1 MTTTPTMV
9 KTTKQAVQELKPERV
24 QEEIALVAEEPY
36 RIWLKAERVQ
46 EPTAAAIEP
55 DANKATSAYELNL
68 TLGPQQEVTIDV
80 TALGTT
86 ITI

>member
-1 MTTTPTMV
+1 MAMT
-9 KTTKQAVQELKPERV
+9 TTKQAVQELKPERV
-24 QEEIALVAEEPY
+24 QEEIALVADEPI

-46 EPTAAAIEP
+46 EPTAAAIGP
-55 DANKATSAYELNL
+55 DAHKATPTYELNL
-68 TLGPQQEVTIDV
+68 TLAPQQEVSIDV